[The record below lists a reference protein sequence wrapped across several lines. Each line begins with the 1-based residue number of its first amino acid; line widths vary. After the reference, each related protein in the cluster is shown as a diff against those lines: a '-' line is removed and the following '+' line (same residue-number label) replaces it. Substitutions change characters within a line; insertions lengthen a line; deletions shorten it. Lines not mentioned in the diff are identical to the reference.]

1 MSSEESG
8 IGESQKVYLIPV
20 FFAWILHST
29 PYFFITL
36 FPTAFLRPFK
46 NDRQVFNTVL

>member
-20 FFAWILHST
+20 FFARILH
-29 PYFFITL
+29 FV
-36 FPTAFLRPFK
+36 
-46 NDRQVFNTVL
+46 QE